1 LPHNGAGCSP
11 HSALIDI
18 AVLMAET
25 VQWRHHARVG
35 CLDGYA
41 SCSDT
46 GSCAASG
53 SLGRRSPRRFM
64 MRHRVAPSI
73 AAAVLFLSSLP
84 FGAEAQ
90 QPVMRTNAWS
100 DPFLKVT
107 HAVPGCPVPAG
118 PLFSPEEVRAD
129 SHWRAQRGV
138 SCYLSGRCRLSNSY
152 LYDKEIIP
160 RVKQFILADGRFD
173 NSSIWVMGQRRW
185 VWIMGCVASDSDRQT
200 LELLVKNI
208 DDVEA
213 VVNQLMVGGGGKPE
227 YEVISPSV
235 PSIGK

>member
-1 LPHNGAGCSP
+1 MIKYRL
-11 HSALIDI
+11 
-18 AVLMAET
+18 
-25 VQWRHHARVG
+25 VQG
-35 CLDGYA
+35 
-41 SCSDT
+41 
-46 GSCAASG
+46 
-53 SLGRRSPRRFM
+53 M
-64 MRHRVAPSI
+64 
-73 AAAVLFLSSLP
+73 AAAALFLSALP
-84 FGAEAQ
+84 LGVGAQ
-90 QPVMRTNAWS
+90 QPVTRTNAWS
-100 DPFLKVT
+100 DPFLNVT
-107 HAVPGCPVPAG
+107 DELPDCPVPAG

-185 VWIMGCVASDSDRQT
+185 VWLMGCVASDSDRQT

-213 VVNQLMVGGGGKPE
+213 VVNQLMVGAGGKPE
-227 YEVISPSV
+227 YEVVSPSV
-235 PSIGK
+235 PPMGK